1 MRISCI
7 SLNNFS
13 SLPLTRYFIQYFISV
28 GDTELTEYSTPGQ
41 YEFSG
46 LKKYTPF
53 ARFNNIY
60 EALNQSRL
68 TKIKKY
74 LTIIYRV
81 LSLVRHRDVII
92 YTPDFQVIRY
102 AIMVKKLFRRKHWNI
117 IYHQFETIE
126 RRLHSERDNRIWT
139 YLNKNNRFIS
149 LLIFPEQNRMEYFLQ
164 ESPDAANRS
173 IVFPNTC
180 EPAAFTGNDVHE
192 SLKQLPENA
201 ILVGHVGN
209 VGPDHYLDFF
219 FQLADTCRGTN
230 IYFVMV
236 GNYSEQ
242 VLERLNNAGNPNLLL
257 LKAVPHRELGSIY
270 RALDYGM
277 ILYRA
282 VDINFKFC
290 APNKLYEYWSHGIPV
305 VAHQLPGL
313 IPVFNHQLKGRL
325 FDFNSNGA
333 VDSVREV
340 FAAGK
345 TSKKEL
351 RQLFSETMDVQQC
364 LVPVKNTINQWIR

>member
-7 SLNNFS
+7 TLNNFS

-28 GDTELTEYSTPGQ
+28 APVELTEYSTPGQ
-41 YEFSG
+41 YEFTG
-46 LKKYTPF
+46 LKKYTSF

-60 EALNQSRL
+60 EALNQGRF
-68 TKIKKY
+68 TKAKKY
-74 LTIIYRV
+74 FTIIYRV
-81 LSLVRHRDVII
+81 LALARHRHAIV
-92 YTPDFQVIRY
+92 YTPDFQVMRY
-102 AIMVKKLFRRKHWNI
+102 AIMVKKLLRRKNWHI

-126 RRLHSERDNRIWT
+126 RRRHSVRENRLWT
-139 YLNKNNRFIS
+139 YLNQNNRFID

-164 ESPDAANRS
+164 ESPDAAGRS

-180 EPAAFTGNDVHE
+180 EPAADNGGTIHE
-192 SLKQLPENA
+192 AIKNIPANA
-201 ILVGHVGN
+201 TLVGHVGN

-219 FQLADTCRGTN
+219 FRLMDACTGSP
-230 IYFVMV
+230 IYFLLV

-242 VLERLNNAGNPNLLL
+242 VLERLKAVNNPNMIL

-290 APNKLYEYWSHGIPV
+290 APNKLYEYWSYGIPV
-305 VAHQLPGL
+305 MAHQLPGL
-313 IPVFNHQLKGRL
+313 LPVFNHPQKGRL
-325 FDFNSNGA
+325 FDFDSNDA
-333 VDSVREV
+333 V
-340 FAAGK
+340 AAVQQVLQKGK
-345 TSKKEL
+345 TSKTEL
-351 RQLFSETMDVQQC
+351 QQLFRETMDVRQC
-364 LVPVKNTINQWIR
+364 LEPVKNTISTWIR